1 MKKIEFE
8 NEVVLKLFHLTNL
21 NEKIRG
27 RKLTDRESKYMYELE
42 ILKSEKRCDK
52 SLKKLSRMKE

>member
-1 MKKIEFE
+1 M
-8 NEVVLKLFHLTNL
+8 EVILKLFHLTNL

-52 SLKKLSRMKE
+52 CLKKLSRMKE

>member
-21 NEKIRG
+21 NEKLEVE
-27 RKLTDRESKYMYELE
+27 KLTDRESKYMYELE
-42 ILKSEKRCDK
+42 ILKSEK
-52 SLKKLSRMKE
+52 SVINI

>member
-8 NEVVLKLFHLTNL
+8 NGSNIEIISS
-21 NEKIRG
+21 NEFKRKIRG

-52 SLKKLSRMKE
+52 CLKKLSRMKE